1 MAHSGS
7 GCTAD
12 TVLPGTRHR
21 YCCAAKGNTLAG
33 SCVGTLSKIF
43 AGLYCGSP
51 AFFLHDAC
59 CGSACFLEGI
69 FPVHIAPGISTPVN
83 ASSPAF
89 CCSTAAGRGSFSAL
103 NGTLQEGV
111 MVMKVFYGQT
121 ICNVI
126 VYKNDIVITAAVF

>member
-1 MAHSGS
+1 M
-7 GCTAD
+7 
-12 TVLPGTRHR
+12 
-21 YCCAAKGNTLAG
+21 
-33 SCVGTLSKIF
+33 
-43 AGLYCGSP
+43 
-51 AFFLHDAC
+51 
-59 CGSACFLEGI
+59 
-69 FPVHIAPGISTPVN
+69 STPLN

-89 CCSTAAGRGSFSAL
+89 YCSTTAGRGSFSAL